1 MLQKVKIFFFIFCAC
16 LQNLQAQVC
25 SDPLNVIYGVTQ
37 TGDIIPINVH
47 DASIG
52 SPLTNSGDPGY
63 PGSTNIA
70 NALGL
75 DIQNGTFYYFQNNA
89 AGTQQFIS
97 FNTTTNTYT
106 TLANSPITA
115 TVVKGCVSADG
126 TGYYCIDGNANFC
139 YYSIVTNTWVKI
151 SSNLVDQYGND
162 LSATFSAIGNGDM
175 VIDGLGNLWIVASSG
190 TQWGLYE
197 LNAPLPT
204 TATAIITLTEMVP
217 PTQPT
222 PSGSPFVGIAYNAT
236 GQIYLSTVDD
246 LYLLQND
253 LSITYIN
260 TFSTPGVNVDLT
272 SCNYPFNTLSLY
284 WIGFTASLQNNNS
297 VLLKWSVNQ
306 QATNIGYNI
315 KRSRDGI
322 NWEIIAFE
330 KNNQEESI
338 ATYTFTD
345 AGPNQGMNYY
355 RLQALGLDNSS
366 IYSTIKAVNMEVNS
380 NVSIWPVPATR
391 KIYIQIP
398 GTAQSS
404 GNIKIFNYSG
414 QHVSAGLLHAG
425 INTFDIGS
433 LPVGNYIIYI
443 RLANGDIINQKLVK
457 L

>member
-1 MLQKVKIFFFIFCAC
+1 
-16 LQNLQAQVC
+16 
-25 SDPLNVIYGVTQ
+25 
-37 TGDIIPINVH
+37 
-47 DASIG
+47 
-52 SPLTNSGDPGY
+52 
-63 PGSTNIA
+63 
-70 NALGL
+70 
-75 DIQNGTFYYFQNNA
+75 
-89 AGTQQFIS
+89 
-97 FNTTTNTYT
+97 
-106 TLANSPITA
+106 
-115 TVVKGCVSADG
+115 
-126 TGYYCIDGNANFC
+126 
-139 YYSIVTNTWVKI
+139 
-151 SSNLVDQYGND
+151 
-162 LSATFSAIGNGDM
+162 